1 MNIYS
6 IKEIVQA
13 TNNLLKN
20 KAEPKITQTKKKVFL
35 KKKNNLNTE
44 KPLLLKDKISVEN
57 QEKIKSF
64 NYTIN
69 IKPEIKDRMI
79 NELYKFLKKKIKK
92 NTLKLIID
100 EQIEIKNLKN
110 KINLLKQNKNKLI
123 NNYQILKTNYESALK
138 NYEKLTINKEQLNT
152 ENNQLK
158 INQEQLDTENQELKI
173 NQEKFNTENNQL
185 KINQEQL
192 DTENQELKINK
203 EKLSIEYNEIKIKLK
218 EAKLNLDES
227 LQKNKLF
234 EINNAELKNTIS
246 RYIANNKK
254 IQEKL
259 DSFEKSKNLELEG
272 ETKKIKFYQDENIR
286 LSSELLFAREKNK
299 HIKENLNSIEI
310 EKENISSKI
319 KELSKS
325 IEEKTNIIATPFIKD
340 TPNKTEKNTDQLNDK
355 EQKSLDEVINRIFAK
370 T

>member
-20 KAEPKITQTKKKVFL
+20 KAEPKITQTKKKVLL

-138 NYEKLTINKEQLNT
+138 NYEKLTINKEQL
-152 ENNQLK
+152 
-158 INQEQLDTENQELKI
+158 
-173 NQEKFNTENNQL
+173 NTENNQL

>member
-158 INQEQLDTENQELKI
+158 INQEQLD
-173 NQEKFNTENNQL
+173 
-185 KINQEQL
+185 
-192 DTENQELKINK
+192 
-203 EKLSIEYNEIKIKLK
+203 
-218 EAKLNLDES
+218 
-227 LQKNKLF
+227 
-234 EINNAELKNTIS
+234 
-246 RYIANNKK
+246 
-254 IQEKL
+254 
-259 DSFEKSKNLELEG
+259 
-272 ETKKIKFYQDENIR
+272 
-286 LSSELLFAREKNK
+286 
-299 HIKENLNSIEI
+299 
-310 EKENISSKI
+310 
-319 KELSKS
+319 
-325 IEEKTNIIATPFIKD
+325 
-340 TPNKTEKNTDQLNDK
+340 
-355 EQKSLDEVINRIFAK
+355 
-370 T
+370 

>member
-158 INQEQLDTENQELKI
+158 INQEQLH
-173 NQEKFNTENNQL
+173 
-185 KINQEQL
+185 
-192 DTENQELKINK
+192 TENQELKINK

>member
-138 NYEKLTINKEQLNT
+138 NYEKLTINKEQL
-152 ENNQLK
+152 
-158 INQEQLDTENQELKI
+158 
-173 NQEKFNTENNQL
+173 NTENNQL